1 MVSVMER
8 RQILI
13 VVVTVLTLLG
23 ALVVSAYFS
32 QGGTEKRSG
41 GLKFRQ
47 GPRKERTVVNE
58 DLYNK
63 IVGAESVPDSRATAN
78 KTGDDNTEANGT
90 PRETPLT
97 PEEAAAAEALNA
109 LTPQQGIDRLAALLA
124 TLDNLENASRLYT
137 ALGTLYTQTGEAGVA
152 PAEEAFATAKKL
164 ARNHEDRHRAALAHV
179 TALSARG
186 DVEGAMREASAAIQ
200 PGDPYTLS
208 GMQLAVAQGKLYE
221 QQNAPDQAEEAYKKA
236 MQDALA
242 AEPVLHSDALNV
254 YRQACLSLVQLYRKT
269 GRESAAN
276 SLVLKMKNDLAR
288 YERAAARY

>member
-1 MVSVMER
+1 MER
-8 RQILI
+8 RQLF
-13 VVVTVLTLLG
+13 VVVITVLILVG
-23 ALVVSAYFS
+23 ALVVTAYFS
-32 QGGTEKRSG
+32 EGDTAKRSG

-63 IVGAESVPDSRATAN
+63 IVGAESVPDSRAAVN
-78 KTGDDNTEANGT
+78 KTGDDNTEANDK
-90 PRETPLT
+90 PRETPVT

-109 LTPQQGIDRLAALLA
+109 LTPQQGIDRLSALLA

-152 PAEEAFATAKKL
+152 PAEEAFAVAKKL
-164 ARNHEDRHRAALAHV
+164 AHTYQDRHRAALAHV

-186 DVEGAMREASAAIQ
+186 DIEAAMREAADAIQ
-200 PGDPYTLS
+200 PGDPYTIS

-221 QQNAPDQAEEAYKKA
+221 QQGAPDQAETAYKKA
-236 MQDALA
+236 MEDALA
-242 AEPVLHSDALNV
+242 AQPVLHNDALNV

-269 GRESAAN
+269 GREPAAN

-288 YERAAARY
+288 YERTAARY